1 MSRSVRSTAM
11 PAPPTPSIRR
21 MSRSASCSLTRQR
34 SPWPT
39 CAPTPR
45 NTAVGLVIGDV
56 AGHGAA
62 AAAIMGQLRTA
73 WRAYTVDGHP
83 PAGIIER
90 LHRLLATVEPEV
102 LATCCCVVADPSSGL
117 VRWASA
123 GHLDPLVRAP
133 DHTTAFLDG
142 GRTVPLGVPFDG
154 SGDPIPE
161 GQATLAPGSLLLLLY
176 TD

>member
-45 NTAVGLVIGDV
+45 NTALRLPCNAVCYRPGCAEIHVGGDWYDALALADGTVGLVIGDV

-73 WRAYTVDGHP
+73 WRAYTLDGHP
-83 PAGIIER
+83 PAGVIER

-102 LATCCCVVADPSSGL
+102 LATCCCVVADP
-117 VRWASA
+117 
-123 GHLDPLVRAP
+123 
-133 DHTTAFLDG
+133 
-142 GRTVPLGVPFDG
+142 
-154 SGDPIPE
+154 
-161 GQATLAPGSLLLLLY
+161 
-176 TD
+176 